1 MTMNPVSHEKDLGS
15 KKEEEAA
22 DERKSSKIITP
33 SSSSSRQWSSSFKN
47 PRIVRVSRT
56 FGGKDRHSKVCTVR
70 GLRDRRIRLSVPTAI
85 QLYDLQDRLGLTQ
98 PSKVIDWLIDATKH
112 EIDKLP
118 PLPMLPTNFLHYFHQ
133 PSSMLANNN
142 TIIHP
147 HDHHPLLSPNDL
159 YKERERWNINTN
171 TNTSTSTTLG
181 SSQNDD
187 VDGEGGF
194 GGFVAQLSTAHNFFP
209 LNSQFSVPNM
219 PYNSNYFQLDS
230 TPNLSLSQFGGGFS
244 DHHHHHQPHESNCSL
259 SSSLSSSQ
267 IYMCPSASSITP
279 PPPPGFAPLINAAP
293 SLENDHQYQFRQINH
308 YQNSVL
314 MPTTLHLINSP
325 IKSFTSLHSNP
336 NETGK
341 QDEDR
346 SS

>member
-1 MTMNPVSHEKDLGS
+1 M
-15 KKEEEAA
+15 
-22 DERKSSKIITP
+22 RKSICKMM
-33 SSSSSRQWSSSFKN
+33 SSSTSGACSSSRQWTSSFKN
-47 PRIVRVSRT
+47 PRIVRVSRS

-133 PSSMLANNN
+133 PSSIPTTSSSPYNNYYS
-142 TIIHP
+142 TP
-147 HDHHPLLSPNDL
+147 HHHHLLSPQ
-159 YKERERWNINTN
+159 RWNNINT
-171 TNTSTSTTLG
+171 TPPASLG
-181 SSQNDD
+181 SSHGNHDH
-187 VDGEGGF
+187 VDGEAGGF
-194 GGFVAQLSTAHNFFP
+194 GAGFVAHLSSTAHNFFP

-219 PYNSNYFQLDS
+219 MQPYNSNYFQLDD
-230 TPNLSLSQFGGGFS
+230 TTPPNLSLSQFGGGFS
-244 DHHHHHQPHESNCSL
+244 DHHHPQSNCSL
-259 SSSLSSSQ
+259 SSSSTSSSSQQ

-279 PPPPGFAPLINAAP
+279 FAPYIINA
-293 SLENDHQYQFRQINH
+293 ENDDDDHEFRQINH

-336 NETGK
+336 NDQTQK
-341 QDEDR
+341 QDQDR
-346 SS
+346 STC